1 MSDHKR
7 YINIRK
13 YHFENMMHGY
23 GEKNV
28 PLKIARIYYS
38 IATKRADEYMMK
50 TVTDMDRDWAKIVAN
65 RDCSVKE
72 ILEIKTEFNNWIDEK
87 DQEIA

>member
-1 MSDHKR
+1 MSDLRK

-28 PLKIARIYYS
+28 PLKIARMYYS
-38 IATKRADEYMMK
+38 IATKRADEAVK
-50 TVTDMDRDWAKIVAN
+50 VSAMDREWSCMVAG
-65 RDCSVKE
+65 RECSVRE
-72 ILEIKTEFNNWIDEK
+72 ILEIKDDMNNWIDGKEK
-87 DQEIA
+87 EAA

>member
-1 MSDHKR
+1 MSDLRK

-13 YHFENMMHGY
+13 YHFGNMMHGY

-38 IATKRADEYMMK
+38 IATKRADD
-50 TVTDMDRDWAKIVAN
+50 TVKVSAMDKEWACMVAG
-65 RDCSVKE
+65 RECSIRE
-72 ILEIKTEFNNWIDEK
+72 ILEIKDDLNNWIDGKEK
-87 DQEIA
+87 EAA